1 MLLLCYQTAQL
12 THVINE
18 RLKETTEDAEREKAL
33 KDIVIAT
40 IKEKGKAAEA
50 IEKKAQFAE
59 KARLVVEKKLTEL
72 EVKLGGTELKL
83 VEAESLNLV
92 QADEIADPKA
102 ALEACEESGTM
113 KALQML
119 KTPWSPFSIKPD
131 FMDSR
136 RGGWQP
142 CKQCEWPRIPY

>member
-33 KDIVIAT
+33 KDIAIAT
-40 IKEKGKAAEA
+40 TKEKGKAIEA

-59 KARLVVEKKLTEL
+59 KARLVVEKKLIEL

-83 VEAESLNLV
+83 VDAESLNLV
-92 QADEIADPKA
+92 QVDEIADPKA